1 MNPLKALLTR
11 LFQTTPI
18 QDHDD
23 PVLGVLRWRPSTESW
38 VSGPLPPDR
47 RFHLEIARHKNG
59 RAPPDDCVQVARDIA
74 KDPVKLE
81 RGVRTQL
88 VYEAQ
93 RRPPELRARI
103 IELTAQRVTLHSDGE
118 KVYGEVLLHGDP
130 ALSNWSVWHVNGVPS
145 QVAQHWE

>member
-23 PVLGVLRWRPSTESW
+23 PVLGVLRWRPSTDSW

-103 IELTAQRVTLHSDGE
+103 IDRWQEFEAKAAQPAIPQTLPDTLRLAAE
-118 KVYGEVLLHGDP
+118 
-130 ALSNWSVWHVNGVPS
+130 
-145 QVAQHWE
+145 WEGG